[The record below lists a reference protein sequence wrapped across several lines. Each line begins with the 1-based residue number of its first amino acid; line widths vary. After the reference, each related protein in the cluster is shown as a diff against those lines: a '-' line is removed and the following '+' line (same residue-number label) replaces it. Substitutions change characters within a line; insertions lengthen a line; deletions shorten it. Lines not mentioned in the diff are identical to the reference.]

1 MNDATPSRYSR
12 HFTMQAWDSLAWEV
26 FGVEYADLHASER
39 GAVLRDIDGM
49 MADEDPEN
57 PYARMVEYRN
67 DIGRGN
73 LPVYARCL
81 LATPVRILPEV
92 AR

>member
-1 MNDATPSRYSR
+1 
-12 HFTMQAWDSLAWEV
+12 
-26 FGVEYADLHASER
+26 
-39 GAVLRDIDGM
+39 
-49 MADEDPEN
+49 
-57 PYARMVEYRN
+57 MVEYRN

-73 LPVYARCL
+73 LPTYARCL